1 MCNVIFLGAYVAID
15 AFVIMFLPQESRS
28 QNTSA
33 LSKRASSTRQ
43 SNNHVC
49 DATFL
54 SCFFRLSPLIRS
66 AFYNVQH
73 SLFTATYLYN
83 APAMSTI
90 LSLHGKSLKLDT
102 REDIAPYLAD
112 VDPAILEEIHFGGNT
127 IGVEASEA
135 LAEFLKKAVSLKVRL
150 RPAHLT
156 ESFTRDATRFL
167 GCRLRRHLYRTSHL
181 GDSTVSLPDL

>member
-1 MCNVIFLGAYVAID
+1 MLYFLAHTSPLMHLSLCSYPRKVG
-15 AFVIMFLPQESRS
+15 LKTLLLSP
-28 QNTSA
+28 SA
-33 LSKRASSTRQ
+33 LLRRVSPTITCATRL
-43 SNNHVC
+43 S
-49 DATFL
+49 FL
-54 SCFFRLSPLIRS
+54 AFFRLSPLIRS

-73 SLFTATYLYN
+73 SPFTATYLYN

-127 IGVEASEA
+127 IGVEASKA